1 MKLVLAE
8 KPSVAQ
14 SIAKVLGAAKR
25 EDGYLEG
32 NGYVV
37 SWCVGHLV
45 ELAQPEVYDAKYS
58 KWAYADLPIFPMDW
72 QYEVSAGTKK
82 QFGILKK
89 LMAREDV
96 ASLVCATDA
105 GREGELIF
113 RLVYHK
119 AGCRKPFERLWIS
132 SMEDVAIK
140 EGFENLRSGTEY
152 DALYEAALCRERA
165 DWIVGI
171 NATRLFSTLYGQTLN
186 VGRVMTP
193 TLAMAVMREA
203 AISAFKPEL
212 FYTVQIG
219 LDGFTAASERF
230 KTKAAAEAVK
240 QSCSVAIVQKAEC
253 KEKTE
258 KPPALYDL
266 TSLQREANRVLG
278 YTAQQTLDYTQ
289 NLYEKKLVTYPRTD
303 SRFLTEDMAHSLT
316 DLVKLA
322 FHTFP
327 VEDVDNI
334 PVHAEQVVN
343 NKKVTDHH
351 AIIPTRELQKC
362 NLSELPK
369 GELAILQLISN
380 RLCVAVGDPHRYA
393 ETVIELD
400 CGGTVF
406 STKGKTVVQDGWKAL
421 VQKNDST
428 KSDENVQT
436 LPSVSVGDE
445 MTVSGTEI
453 KEGKTSPPKHFT
465 EDTLL
470 SAMETAG
477 ADEMP
482 DEVERK
488 GLGTPATRA
497 GIIEKLVRIG
507 FLERKGDKKTKHLI
521 PTHKGTALVTVMPE
535 QIQSPSMT
543 ADWEEKLLLIEKGE
557 YASEDFMDEIKD
569 VIAGLIQN
577 YEVIRDSEVMMSKE
591 ANSIGKCP
599 LCGSAVEDK
608 AKAFFCSN
616 RACKFAL
623 WKNNR
628 YFASIGKSMTSATAQ
643 KLLGSGKVK
652 LKNCKSERTGNTFD
666 ATVFMEV
673 SDDGNYE
680 FTYPEQVMIYAQR
693 PNATFCKPYEDWNA
707 ENYRRYVKRG
717 STGIALFVMNRD
729 KPYLRY
735 VFDVADT
742 GVRRSSPELKPWE
755 VTPENRSYVME
766 AMERTFGVAADG
778 VLEAQL
784 EDIASALAAEYWDDY
799 KKQFLDIVAN
809 SFLEYA
815 IWDNQTDDYYVDPEG
830 VTEYFTDEWLA
841 NDYLEEVRQ
850 SVAAMESVQ
859 PEAPVAEPAEVVEAS
874 ASEEPKWNYQVG
886 DTVYLDD
893 TAFRVEQI
901 TDREVQLRDP
911 TLAYPIFRAENRENF
926 ERIRLMRFRIF
937 WASAEPAH
945 TTL

>member
-1 MKLVLAE
+1 MHYGVWLLIFLRKEQMQMKLVLAE

-14 SIAKVLGAAKR
+14 SIAKVLGATKR
-25 EDGYLEG
+25 EDGYIEG
-32 NGYVV
+32 NGYIV

-45 ELAQPEVYDAKYS
+45 ELAEPEAYDAKYG
-58 KWAYADLPIFPMDW
+58 KWTYYDLPIFPMDW
-72 QYEVSAGTKK
+72 QYEVSSGTKK

-89 LMAREDV
+89 LMARDDV

-132 SMEDVAIK
+132 SMEDTAIK

-203 AISAFKPEL
+203 AIAAFKPKA

-219 LDGFTAASERF
+219 LNGFTASSERY
-230 KTKAAAEAVK
+230 KKKPEAEAVCK
-240 QSCSVAIVQKAEC
+240 GCSVATVTKAER
-253 KEKTE
+253 KEKSE

-266 TSLQREANRVLG
+266 TSLQRDANRVLG

-303 SRFLTEDMAHSLT
+303 SRFLTEDMANSLP
-316 DLVKLA
+316 DLVKMA
-322 FHTFP
+322 FNTFP
-327 VEDVDNI
+327 VDGVDNV
-334 PVHAEQVVN
+334 PVHTEQVVN

-362 NLSELPK
+362 NLGELPK
-369 GELAILQLISN
+369 GELAILQLIST

-400 CGGTVF
+400 CGGTAF
-406 STKGKTVVQDGWKAL
+406 SAKGKTVLHEGWKAY
-421 VQKNDST
+421 VKKNSST
-428 KSDENVQT
+428 KIDEKEQE

-445 MTVSGTEI
+445 MTVNGTEI
-453 KEGKTSPPKHFT
+453 KEGKTSPPKHYT

-470 SAMETAG
+470 QSMETAG

-577 YEVIRDSEVMMSKE
+577 YEVIRDSEVLLSKE
-591 ANSIGKCP
+591 ANAIGKCP
-599 LCGSAVEDK
+599 VCGSAVEDK
-608 AKAFFCSN
+608 AKGYFCSN
-616 RACKFAL
+616 RGCKFAL

-628 YFASIGKSMTSATAQ
+628 YFDSIGKSMTNATAQ
-643 KLLGSGKVK
+643 KLLASGKVK
-652 LKNCKSERTGNTFD
+652 LKGCKSKKTGNTFD
-666 ATVFMEV
+666 TTVYMEV
-673 SDDGNYE
+673 SEDGKTSFNME
-680 FTYPEQVMIYAQR
+680 FD
-693 PNATFCKPYEDWNA
+693 NGG
-707 ENYRRYVKRG
+707 KR
-717 STGIALFVMNRD
+717 
-729 KPYLRY
+729 K
-735 VFDVADT
+735 
-742 GVRRSSPELKPWE
+742 
-755 VTPENRSYVME
+755 
-766 AMERTFGVAADG
+766 
-778 VLEAQL
+778 
-784 EDIASALAAEYWDDY
+784 
-799 KKQFLDIVAN
+799 
-809 SFLEYA
+809 
-815 IWDNQTDDYYVDPEG
+815 
-830 VTEYFTDEWLA
+830 
-841 NDYLEEVRQ
+841 
-850 SVAAMESVQ
+850 
-859 PEAPVAEPAEVVEAS
+859 
-874 ASEEPKWNYQVG
+874 
-886 DTVYLDD
+886 
-893 TAFRVEQI
+893 
-901 TDREVQLRDP
+901 
-911 TLAYPIFRAENRENF
+911 
-926 ERIRLMRFRIF
+926 
-937 WASAEPAH
+937 
-945 TTL
+945 